1 MRLSVCLVSNDINT
15 RYEVARQVTCR
26 KKGYREKE
34 DEVSKKKRETVRER
48 ERERERDYIYIIM

>member
-1 MRLSVCLVSNDINT
+1 M

-34 DEVSKKKRETVRER
+34 DEVSEKKREKEQRETVRER
-48 ERERERDYIYIIM
+48 ERDYICIIM